1 MKRTHLFITAAAGVI
16 AAGAMAPAWAV
27 SLTAGPAQPIPD
39 ASTTSASFS
48 PIDAVAA
55 GSAALVPL
63 MATDAQANQMTA
75 VDAPATGG
83 SDVGKPIDD
92 ITFVR
97 KATESAYKEVNSA
110 KEAIPQLTQP
120 ELKRIAEMLVTDH
133 SAAKAR
139 LAKLAEGK
147 HWPVPPAPATA
158 APPSGT
164 ASTNFDAT
172 WTAEMIAGHERS
184 VAMYRAQAQSGEDS
198 DLRKYARET
207 LPTIEHHLA
216 ELRRLQK

>member
-1 MKRTHLFITAAAGVI
+1 MKRAPLHLLAAGVF
-16 AAGAMAPAWAV
+16 AAMTWTPSWAISLPA
-27 SLTAGPAQPIPD
+27 AGPAQPIPD
-39 ASTTSASFS
+39 SSATPASLAPAETMS
-48 PIDAVAA
+48 A

-63 MATDAQANQMTA
+63 MAVDVQATQTTE

-92 ITFVR
+92 MTFVR
-97 KATESAYKEVNSA
+97 KATESGYKEVNSA
-110 KEAIPQLTQP
+110 REAIPQLQQP

-133 SAAKAR
+133 SGANAR
-139 LAKLAEGK
+139 LAKLAETK
-147 HWPVPPAPATA
+147 HWSLPPAPAA
-158 APPSGT
+158 GPPPSGT
-164 ASTNFDAT
+164 ASSNFDAK

-184 VAMYRAQAQSGEDS
+184 VAMYRTQAQSGEDQ

>member
-1 MKRTHLFITAAAGVI
+1 MKRAPFYLPVAGVI
-16 AAGAMAPAWAV
+16 AAMAWTPAWAI
-27 SLTAGPAQPIPD
+27 SLSAAGPAQPIPD
-39 ASTTSASFS
+39 ASATPASLT
-48 PIDAVAA
+48 PAETLTA
-55 GSAALVPL
+55 GSASLVPL
-63 MATDAQANQMTA
+63 MATDMQAGQITT

-97 KATESAYKEVNSA
+97 KATESGYKEVNSA
-110 KEAIPQLTQP
+110 KEAIPQLQQP

-133 SAAKAR
+133 SGANAR
-139 LAKLAEGK
+139 LAKLAESK
-147 HWPVPPAPATA
+147 HWTLPAAPRAGP
-158 APPSGT
+158 PPSGT
-164 ASTNFDAT
+164 ASINFDAK
-172 WTAEMIAGHERS
+172 WTAEMIAAHERS
-184 VAMYRAQAQSGEDS
+184 VAMYRAQAQSGEDP

>member
-16 AAGAMAPAWAV
+16 AAAAMAPAWAV
-27 SLTAGPAQPIPD
+27 SLTAGPAQPLPD

-48 PIDAVAA
+48 PIEALAA

-63 MATDAQANQMTA
+63 MATDAQANQMGA

-120 ELKRIAEMLVTDH
+120 ELKRVAEMLVTDH

-147 HWPVPPAPATA
+147 HWPVPPAPATG

-198 DLRKYARET
+198 DLRKYARDT

>member
-1 MKRTHLFITAAAGVI
+1 MKRAPFVTAGILA
-16 AAGAMAPAWAV
+16 AMAWAPTWAISLPA
-27 SLTAGPAQPIPD
+27 AGPAEPIPD
-39 ASTTSASFS
+39 TAATPASLAPAESLT
-48 PIDAVAA
+48 A

-63 MATDAQANQMTA
+63 MAADTQAGQITN

-97 KATESAYKEVNSA
+97 KATESGYKEVTSA
-110 KEAIPQLTQP
+110 REAIPQLQQP
-120 ELKRIAEMLVTDH
+120 ELKRIAEMLVSDH
-133 SAAKAR
+133 SGANAR
-139 LAKLAEGK
+139 LAKLAESK
-147 HWPVPPAPATA
+147 HWTLPPAPAA
-158 APPSGT
+158 GPPPSGT
-164 ASTNFDAT
+164 ASSSFDAK

-184 VAMYRAQAQSGEDS
+184 VAMYRSQAQSGEDP

-207 LPTIEHHLA
+207 LPTIEHHLT